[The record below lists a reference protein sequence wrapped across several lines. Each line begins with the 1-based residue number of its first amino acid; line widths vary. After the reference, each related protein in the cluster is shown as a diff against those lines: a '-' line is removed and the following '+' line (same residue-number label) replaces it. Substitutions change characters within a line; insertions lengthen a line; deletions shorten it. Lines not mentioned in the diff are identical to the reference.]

1 VPAYVLGRGRPNRKY
16 PPLGNR
22 AIAGT
27 FITLPDDPG
36 TGTDALA
43 VAAGAPLTESGTGT
57 DVLSV
62 SVAVTLPDTGAGSEV
77 LQLIVALPETATGTD
92 TLTVPVKT
100 IFLPE
105 TATGADVVASVAA
118 QVTLADT
125 GSAGETMAAGVPI
138 AVADTGSVTDA
149 LTVTLRIIPMADTAS
164 GVDGFIAI
172 GPPVIAVA
180 GVIMASANSGLVVL
194 DSSGVQTSNAL
205 VVLVSSGAG
214 VATLASPG
222 LGVAT
227 VQT

>member
-36 TGTDALA
+36 TGTDALT
-43 VAAGAPLTESGTGT
+43 VAAGAPLAETGTGT
-57 DVLSV
+57 DALSV
-62 SVAVTLPDTGAGSEV
+62 SVALTLPETGAGSEV

-105 TATGADVVASVAA
+105 TGTGTDVVAVAA
-118 QVTLADT
+118 QVPLADT
-125 GSAGETMAAGVPI
+125 GAAGETMAAGVPI
-138 AVADTGSVTDA
+138 AVADSGTGTDA
-149 LTVTLRIIPMADTAS
+149 LTVTLRIIPMADTAV
-164 GVDGFIAI
+164 GVDGFVAI

-180 GVIMASANSGLVVL
+180 GVTVASANSGLVVL

-205 VVLVSSGAG
+205 VVLVSTGAG

-222 LGVAT
+222 LGEAT